1 MDDPPEPDRKQ
12 RELMQGGGQT
22 QKEMGKLHKGPTI
35 KTMEILCPSLL
46 FLNVR
51 AGMSNDVD
59 IMRTDKVT
67 LAVVVVHL

>member
-1 MDDPPEPDRKQ
+1 
-12 RELMQGGGQT
+12 
-22 QKEMGKLHKGPTI
+22 
-35 KTMEILCPSLL
+35 MEILCPSLL

-51 AGMSNDVD
+51 ATGTGMSNDVD

>member
-1 MDDPPEPDRKQ
+1 MKN
-12 RELMQGGGQT
+12 QT
-22 QKEMGKLHKGPTI
+22 QKEMGKLHKGPTD

-51 AGMSNDVD
+51 ATRTRKSNDVD

>member
-1 MDDPPEPDRKQ
+1 MESCCLENQEKRCKNSKRPS
-12 RELMQGGGQT
+12 
-22 QKEMGKLHKGPTI
+22 

-51 AGMSNDVD
+51 GTRTRVCIDVN

-67 LAVVVVHL
+67 LAGVVVHLSGPRQDGGEG